1 MGKTRRKQREGDS
14 MTETIVY
21 TKEVELDTSTS
32 AIEVPITWDE
42 LVEIILSLS
51 DEEKDRLKQLLE

>member
-1 MGKTRRKQREGDS
+1 

-21 TKEVELDTSTS
+21 TKEVELEPTSTS
-32 AIEVPITWDE
+32 AIEVPIIWDE

>member
-1 MGKTRRKQREGDS
+1 

>member
-1 MGKTRRKQREGDS
+1 

-21 TKEVELDTSTS
+21 TKEVELDTSTSAS